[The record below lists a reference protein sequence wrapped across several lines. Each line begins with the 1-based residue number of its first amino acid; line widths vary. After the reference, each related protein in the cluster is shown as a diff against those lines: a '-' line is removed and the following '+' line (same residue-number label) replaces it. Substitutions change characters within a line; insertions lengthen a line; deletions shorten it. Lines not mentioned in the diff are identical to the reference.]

1 MSEVR
6 DAAEI
11 LIASSRELDD
21 LSRGLMNAEVE
32 LAPIERELETF
43 VADFQVGLYEDC
55 LSKGERLPSSE
66 IRLALAHRAF
76 DRDRFNRYL
85 ALRAARV
92 RARQRIG
99 DLKGIVD
106 AQRSILSALKTELE
120 ATESGPQPQWSGSRE
135 YPNG

>member
-21 LSRGLMNAEVE
+21 LSKALMNSEKE
-32 LAPIERELETF
+32 LAPIERELEIF
-43 VADFQVGLYEDC
+43 VSDFQVAMWDEC
-55 LSKGERLPSSE
+55 REAGERLPAAE
-66 IRLALAHRAF
+66 IRQALAHRAF
-76 DRDRFNRYL
+76 DRDRYNRYL
-85 ALRAARV
+85 ALKAARA

-120 ATESGPQPQWSGSRE
+120 ASEGPQPQWSGTRD
-135 YPNG
+135 GQ